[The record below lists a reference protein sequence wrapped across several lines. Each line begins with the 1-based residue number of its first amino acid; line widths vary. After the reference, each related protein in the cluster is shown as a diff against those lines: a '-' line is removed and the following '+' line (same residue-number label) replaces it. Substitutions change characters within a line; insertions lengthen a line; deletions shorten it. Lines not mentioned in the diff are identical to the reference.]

1 MSSSAS
7 KTQEISVVI
16 DPRDALTNSTNGNKP
31 NGPKPKFQTKICDH
45 WRRSGSCSY
54 GDACWYAHGED
65 DLRKVVRIDR
75 SNEEENERPATA
87 EIQKS
92 PTKRAST
99 NVKGLTVNIP
109 SNTAFKEQ
117 NSSMPLSPAQER
129 WISMSIGAVP
139 PPTSSAAEKDAI
151 SSLSKNGVEQ
161 EQEKKHEICSRDDD
175 IDDYGF
181 LSPNPF
187 PYPQQSMFSA
197 GFPSHGHHQRSSNR
211 ATQGVPS
218 QQFGG
223 PVNIPGQD
231 PNRLG
236 SGAYHIPPQHQRSR
250 SNVRTSREVG
260 GPPPQFQQAIWNVAG
275 EIYQRQ
281 KDIEI
286 GGQRVGPNDRQPT
299 QQKNSEMDRLL
310 SKLKMKD
317 LNYLRFMIE
326 RGYINERDVSRQTS
340 SDQMSN
346 GHHFNAPMTPPYH
359 PRLAGNEPNTS
370 DCHYHG
376 TGNRL
381 SNFMPGRH
389 RPPHQHPIHHHHQSQ
404 HQLHQHQ
411 QYLHHA
417 AQQYRY
423 SHQQGPQHP
432 FAALLS
438 PPEISESLLPPD
450 DSFSIWLE
458 PKPKKQSGAMTR
470 TRGAAT
476 INESSSAASLLTK
489 MDALRSDKYPITDE
503 EMMMANDFVRQGD
516 RDDKLSSS
524 ESSSPVVMSLMEL
537 LSNENLLDQVAT
549 EKPKCSMFDFD
560 TLKIAETLKEPLQSS
575 ECSTT
580 TSSKMTC
587 SPMFFFVDEKTPNY
601 DGSGSKSLFTP
612 SSSAG
617 QTPSFLEPCDFFAAT
632 GSCPFGDA
640 CHQSHSI

>member
-1 MSSSAS
+1 MN
-7 KTQEISVVI
+7 
-16 DPRDALTNSTNGNKP
+16 P
-31 NGPKPKFQTKICDH
+31 C
-45 WRRSGSCSY
+45 
-54 GDACWYAHGED
+54 
-65 DLRKVVRIDR
+65 
-75 SNEEENERPATA
+75 
-87 EIQKS
+87 
-92 PTKRAST
+92 
-99 NVKGLTVNIP
+99 
-109 SNTAFKEQ
+109 AFKKTCQ
-117 NSSMPLSPAQER
+117 ILVKLRQVFLQR
-129 WISMSIGAVP
+129 FF
-139 PPTSSAAEKDAI
+139 K
-151 SSLSKNGVEQ
+151 SKFIV
-161 EQEKKHEICSRDDD
+161 
-175 IDDYGF
+175 
-181 LSPNPF
+181 
-187 PYPQQSMFSA
+187 
-197 GFPSHGHHQRSSNR
+197 
-211 ATQGVPS
+211 T
-218 QQFGG
+218 G

-340 SDQMSN
+340 VSGVSGFSFFTISFRFKKIQTIFVQSDQMSN

-359 PRLAGNEPNTS
+359 PRLAGNGKIEINQINRKIDRTIAYILEPNTS

-516 RDDKLSSS
+516 RDG
-524 ESSSPVVMSLMEL
+524 
-537 LSNENLLDQVAT
+537 
-549 EKPKCSMFDFD
+549 MF
-560 TLKIAETLKEPLQSS
+560 I
-575 ECSTT
+575 
-580 TSSKMTC
+580 
-587 SPMFFFVDEKTPNY
+587 
-601 DGSGSKSLFTP
+601 G
-612 SSSAG
+612 
-617 QTPSFLEPCDFFAAT
+617 
-632 GSCPFGDA
+632 
-640 CHQSHSI
+640 